1 MSNQFIKNGRRE
13 FLKTSGL
20 ATLGLLIGVDAKAH
34 PVNLSGSRNVTGNIE
49 INNFIHIS
57 TDNSITII
65 NPRPCM
71 GQGTIQAV
79 PALIAE
85 ELEVDLSKVTII
97 QSDGKSKY
105 GAQTSG
111 GSTSIRRHWLPLRK
125 AGAAT
130 KELLLQAAASKW
142 SVSKNQCYASDG
154 KVFRNDS
161 NKFFTYGELVEDA
174 AKLPV
179 PSDPV
184 LKQKHEF
191 KVLGKPA
198 QRFDIPDRVNGRAV
212 YGLDVEVP
220 GMVYA
225 SILHSPMIFGKLI
238 SVDDSQATKIPGV
251 IKVMPCERTMIY
263 RNADSVAVIATNWWA
278 ANKGREALKAT
289 WDNDGLEK
297 TLDNDEYFTRCYQA
311 TQSDGIRFE
320 EHNDF
325 KGKFAS
331 ATQKIDAN
339 YETPFLSH
347 VPIEPENATVHVK
360 EDGTVEIWA
369 PMQGPGETLEEVS
382 RYLKIPTDKIKINVA
397 LMGGSFGRK
406 AYMDFI
412 KEACFLSDKL
422 KVPVKVIWTREDHI
436 RQGPYRPGM
445 ISHMQGFVEEGKIV
459 GYHHHV
465 IGESILGQVFR
476 GLEDDQPEPWIG
488 EECSVRNSK
497 YHFREAYKISWTNIK
512 TVIPI
517 MWWRSV
523 NASNLGWGQECFIDE
538 LAHLAGQDPLDAR
551 MAIIP
556 DERFHIVLK
565 TLEEKTNYRQK
576 LSDDKGRG
584 IAIMKSFDSIV
595 ACCITV
601 SRSNTGIKI
610 DDAVIVID
618 CGMYVNAD
626 TVKAQTEGNI
636 IMGITAAIKP
646 GITFRAGVCQQS
658 NFNNYPIMRISEA
671 PRLHVEIIENAEAP
685 GGVGE
690 AGLPPVAP
698 ALGNAIFAATG
709 IRLRKLPI
717 DINTLKE

>member
-1 MSNQFIKNGRRE
+1 MSLPLIKTSRRDFI
-13 FLKTSGL
+13 KTSGL
-20 ATLGLLIGVDAKAH
+20 ATLGLVMGLDAKSNPKNISELETMAMD
-34 PVNLSGSRNVTGNIE
+34 IE
-49 INNFIHIS
+49 ISPFILIKP
-57 TDNSITII
+57 DNSITIV

-79 PALIAE
+79 PAMIME
-85 ELEVDLSKVTII
+85 ELEVDFDQVKII

-111 GSTSIRRHWLPLRK
+111 GSTSISRLWLPLRK

-130 KELLLQAAASKW
+130 KEMLIQAAANKW
-142 SVSKNQCYASDG
+142 NINATGCYAAKG
-154 KVFRNDS
+154 KVFRNDTTAS
-161 NKFFTYGELVEDA
+161 FTYGELA
-174 AKLPV
+174 AEASRLPV
-179 PSDPV
+179 PSEPV

-191 KVLGKPA
+191 KIIGKSRR
-198 QRFDIPDRVNGRAV
+198 RFDLPDRVTGKAL
-212 YGLDVEVP
+212 YGLDIQVP

-225 SILHSPMIFGKLI
+225 CILHSPMIFGKLV
-238 SVDDSQATKIPGV
+238 SFDETETLKIPGV
-251 IKVMPCERTMIY
+251 IKVLKCERTMIY
-263 RNADSVAVIATNWWA
+263 CTTDSVAVIASNWWA
-278 ANKGREALKAT
+278 AKKGRDALKAT
-289 WDNDGLEK
+289 WDNAGLEK
-297 TLDNDEYFTRCYQA
+297 ALDNDEFYGRCYA
-311 TQSDGIRFE
+311 ASKKDGIRFE
-320 EHNDF
+320 ESNDF
-325 KGKFAS
+325 NAKFDEA
-331 ATQKIDAN
+331 KHKLDVN

-347 VPIEPENATVHVK
+347 VPIEPENATAHVK
-360 EDGTVEIWA
+360 PDGTAELWA

-382 RYLKIPTDKIKINVA
+382 KYLGIPTEKIKIHVA

-412 KEACFLSDKL
+412 KEACFLSNKL

-445 ISHMQGFVEEGKIV
+445 VSHLQGFVEDGKIV

-488 EECSVRNSK
+488 SESSVRNNK
-497 YHFREAYKISWTNIK
+497 YQFKKTHKVSWTNIK
-512 TVIPI
+512 TVIPV

-538 LAHLAGQDPLDAR
+538 LAHLAGKDPLQAR
-551 MAIIP
+551 MEILE
-556 DERFHIVLK
+556 DQRFITVLK
-565 TLEEKTNYRQK
+565 TLSEKANYNEK
-576 LSDDKGRG
+576 LAEGKGRG
-584 IAIMKSFDSIV
+584 VAIISAFGSIV

-601 SRSNTGIKI
+601 SKSGAGVSI
-610 DDAVIVID
+610 DKVVAVID

-626 TVKAQTEGNI
+626 TVRAQTEGNI
-636 IMGITAAIKP
+636 VMGITAAIKP
-646 GITFRAGVCQQS
+646 GIVFKGGVCQQD
-658 NFNNYPIMRISEA
+658 NFNNYPIMRINEM
-671 PRLHVEIIENAEAP
+671 PEVEVFLIENHEAP

-709 IRLRKLPI
+709 IRMRKLPI
-717 DINTLKE
+717 NILNLTA

>member
-1 MSNQFIKNGRRE
+1 MSNQLIKSGRRD

-20 ATLGLLIGVDAKAH
+20 ATIGLLIGLDTKAR
-34 PVNLSGSRNVTGNIE
+34 PVNLSGAQVPSSNIE
-49 INNFIHIS
+49 INTFILIS
-57 TDNSITII
+57 TDNAITII

-71 GQGTIQAV
+71 GQGTIQAL

-130 KELLLQAAASKW
+130 REVLVQAAANKW
-142 SVSKNQCYASDG
+142 SISKNQCYASNG
-154 KVFRNDS
+154 KVFRRDNDEA
-161 NKFFTYGELVEDA
+161 FTYGELVEDA
-174 AKLPV
+174 TKLPV
-179 PSDPV
+179 PREPV

-191 KVLGKPA
+191 KILGKPG
-198 QRFDIPDRVNGRAV
+198 QRFDIPDRVNGKAI
-212 YGLDVEVP
+212 YGLDIDIP

-238 SVDDSQATKIPGV
+238 SVDDSQTMKIPGV
-251 IKVMPCERTMIY
+251 TKVMACERTMIY

-278 ANKGREALKAT
+278 ANKGREALRVT
-289 WDNDGLEK
+289 WDNTGLEK
-297 TLDNDEYFTRCYQA
+297 TLDNEEYFSRCYLA
-311 TQSDGIRFE
+311 TKSDGIRFE
-320 EHNDF
+320 ENNDF
-325 KGKFAS
+325 KEKFELAK
-331 ATQKIDAN
+331 QKLDVT

-347 VPIEPENATVHVK
+347 VPIEPENATAHVK
-360 EDGTVEIWA
+360 KDGTVEIWA

-382 RYLKIPTDKIKINVA
+382 RYLNIPTGKIKINVT

-412 KEACFLSDKL
+412 KEACFLSSKL
-422 KVPVKVIWTREDHI
+422 NIPVKVIWTREEHI

-445 ISHMQGFVEEGKIV
+445 ISHMQGFVKEGKIA

-465 IGESILGQVFR
+465 IGESILGQVFQ
-476 GLEDDQPEPWIG
+476 GLKDDQPEPWIG
-488 EECSVRNSK
+488 EESSVHNSK
-497 YHFREAYKISWTNIK
+497 YHFSEASKISWTNIK
-512 TVIPI
+512 TTIPI

-538 LAHLAGQDPLDAR
+538 LAHLAGKDPLDAR
-551 MAIIP
+551 MEIIQ
-556 DERFHIVLK
+556 DDRFQIVLK
-565 TLEEKTNYRQK
+565 MLEEKTSYRQK
-576 LSDDKGRG
+576 LPDGKGRG
-584 IAIMKSFDSIV
+584 IAIMKSFGSIV

-601 SRSNTGIKI
+601 SRLKTGIKI
-610 DDAVIVID
+610 EDAVTVID
-618 CGMYVNAD
+618 CGMYVNDD

-636 IMGITAAIKP
+636 IMGLTAAIKP
-646 GITFRAGVCQQS
+646 GIVFKAGVCQQS
-658 NFNNYPIMRISEA
+658 NFNNYPIMRIHET
-671 PRLHVEIIENAEAP
+671 PRIDVSIIENAESP